1 MDIQFK
7 KEDKVFLLLC
17 IALACFAELSFL
29 HGEVGISYPLF
40 LFAFYGLF
48 FWRFR
53 KTKFTHMRI
62 GSLLMVCIWILGL
75 SYFYQ
80 FNVLFYLT
88 NGLVIPILVAAQLT
102 LITNQ
107 QKIDWSR
114 VNFIK
119 QLKTKLVNSIK
130 YNQQF
135 ISYILK
141 KFRKEGAGE
150 TGGMAKSIGL
160 GIVIAFPILIII
172 ILLLVSAD
180 SHFQAIF
187 MHIPDWLFSV
197 QIGEFFGRLIVII
210 LFALLFY
217 GFLNVLHLK
226 QPQTLSSNMKEAGSV
241 QFDSTIVTTIL
252 VLINGVYLLFTIVQF
267 KYFFG
272 SPLLNDMTYASSART
287 GFAQL
292 LLVTLINWSILL
304 GTLKYVSVQMNA
316 AKRLIQVLLSLLIV
330 FSGVMLTSAFM
341 RLYMYEEAYGYTILR
356 ILAHTIMLYLVVIF
370 TYTLVKIW
378 IERIALRHFYFLTG
392 LLFYTGLHIVQL
404 DQLIVD
410 KNISRYKET
419 GKIDLY
425 YLNEL
430 SYTGLSGLIDLYES
444 DPNSGELKHLLSVQY
459 EQMRNTDYT
468 WQSYNLSRVEVY
480 DRLESLNLTKH
491 ENGD

>member
-7 KEDKVFLLLC
+7 REDKLFLLLC
-17 IALACFAELSFL
+17 IVVACLAEVSFL

-62 GSLLMVCIWILGL
+62 GTLLMVCIWILGL

-80 FNVLFYLT
+80 SNVLFYIT
-88 NGLVIPILVAAQLT
+88 NGLFIPILVAYQLT

-114 VNFIK
+114 VNLIK
-119 QLKTKLVNSIK
+119 QMQAKLVKSIK

-135 ISYILK
+135 ISFLYK
-141 KFRKEGAGE
+141 KTMKEG
-150 TGGMAKSIGL
+150 TGDTGSKAKSIVL
-160 GIVIAFPILIII
+160 GIIIAFPLLFII

-187 MHIPDWLFSV
+187 LRIPDWLYSV
-197 QIGEFFGRLIVII
+197 HIGEFLGRLVFIV
-210 LFALLFY
+210 LLSLLFF
-217 GFLNVLHLK
+217 GFLNVLNLK
-226 QPQTLSSNMKEAGSV
+226 QQQELSPTLKEAGSV
-241 QFDSTIVTTIL
+241 QFDSTIVATVL
-252 VLINGVYLLFTIVQF
+252 VLINGVYLLFTVVQF

-272 SPLLNDMTYASSART
+272 SPLINDMTYASSARQ

-292 LLVTLINWSILL
+292 MVVTLINWSILL
-304 GTLKYVSVQMNA
+304 GIIKYVPAQVST
-316 AKRLIQVLLSLLIV
+316 AKRLIQALLSLLIV

-356 ILAHTIMLYLVVIF
+356 IIAHTIMLYLVVIF

-378 IERIALRHFYFLTG
+378 LERLALRHFYFITG

-410 KNISRYKET
+410 KNISRYEET

-425 YLNEL
+425 YLNQL
-430 SYTGLSGLIDLYES
+430 SYTGLAGLIDIYEA
-444 DPNSGELKHLLSVQY
+444 DPRPGELEQILFDQY
-459 EQMRNTDYT
+459 EYMRNSDYT
-468 WQSYNLSRVEVY
+468 WQSYNISRVEVFE
-480 DRLESLNLTKH
+480 RLKNLNLTEK
-491 ENGD
+491 E